1 MLVLKTDQ
9 KRFLAAMQ
17 DVIGAVERR
26 HTLPILSNVLLRKTG
41 NQLSL
46 TTSDLDLQ
54 LSTQADLGGEAGD
67 FATTLAARKLVDILR
82 ALPAELP
89 VSLTAKSGKLVLQGG
104 KSRFTLHTLPAQDF
118 PLVQEA
124 AGMAPP
130 VLLAQ
135 PLLRSLLA
143 QVEYAMAVQDIR
155 YYLNG
160 VLLAMNGHTITLVA
174 TEGNRL
180 ALAQATVEAELPQT
194 EVILPRKAV
203 QELLRLLHDD
213 ASADS
218 PVEMRFAP
226 AQARFT
232 AGGVALTT
240 KLVEGKYPDYRRV
253 IPANNP
259 QTVTVPREALL
270 ASLQR
275 AALMTNERFKAVT
288 LNIEPGSLRISAR
301 NAEQEEAKE
310 EIEIAYDGTEI
321 EIGLNV
327 VYLLDL
333 LTHSTADTV
342 TLALRDAQAA
352 VLVTLQGQA
361 GFKYV
366 VSPLRI

>member
-1 MLVLKTDQ
+1 MLILKTDQ
-9 KRFLAAMQ
+9 KRLLASMQ
-17 DVIGAVERR
+17 DVVGVVERR

-41 NQLSL
+41 SRISL

-54 LSTQADLGGEAGD
+54 ISTHADLGGDAGD

-82 ALPAELP
+82 ALPAEQP
-89 VSLTAKSGKLVLQGG
+89 VSLSAKAGKIVLQGG
-104 KSRFTLHTLPAQDF
+104 NSRFTLHTLPAQDF
-118 PLVQEA
+118 PLVQDA
-124 AGMAPP
+124 AGVAPP

-135 PLLRSLLA
+135 PLLRTLLA
-143 QVEYAMAVQDIR
+143 QVEFAMAVQDIR

-160 VLLAMNGHTITLVA
+160 VLLAMDGHTLTLVA
-174 TEGNRL
+174 TDGNRL
-180 ALAQATVEAELPQT
+180 ALAQATVEAELPRT

-203 QELLRLLHDD
+203 QALLAQLRDD
-213 ASADS
+213 APADN

-232 AGGVALTT
+232 AGGVELTT

-253 IPANNP
+253 IPAHNP
-259 QTVTVPREALL
+259 QQVTVQREALL
-270 ASLQR
+270 AGLQR
-275 AALMTNERFKAVT
+275 AAILTNDRFKAVT
-288 LNIEPGSLRISAR
+288 LNISPGTLRIHAR
-301 NAEQEEAKE
+301 NAEQEEAME
-310 EIEIAYDGTEI
+310 EVEIAYEGPDI

-333 LTHSTADTV
+333 LTHSAADKV
-342 TLALRDAQAA
+342 TLALRDAQAP

-361 GFKYV
+361 GLKYV

>member
-1 MLVLKTDQ
+1 MLILKTEQ

-17 DVIGAVERR
+17 DVLGAVERR
-26 HTLPILSNVLLRKTG
+26 HTLPILSNVLLRKAG
-41 NQLSL
+41 PQISF

-54 LSTQADLGGEAGD
+54 LGTQAELGGDAGD

-82 ALPAELP
+82 ALPAEGP
-89 VSLTAKSGKLVLQGG
+89 VSLTAKAGKLVLQGG

-124 AGMAPP
+124 AGLAPP

-135 PLLRSLLA
+135 PVLRTLLA
-143 QVEYAMAVQDIR
+143 QVEFAMAVQDIR

-160 VLLAMNGHTITLVA
+160 VLLAMDGHTITLVA
-174 TEGNRL
+174 TDGNRL
-180 ALAQATVEAELPQT
+180 ALAQATVDTDLPKS

-203 QELLRLLHDD
+203 QELLRLLRDD
-213 ASADS
+213 AAAEA
-218 PVEMRFAP
+218 PVEMRLAP
-226 AQARFT
+226 AQARFALNGIT
-232 AGGVALTT
+232 LTT

-253 IPANNP
+253 IPA
-259 QTVTVPREALL
+259 QASQRLTVRRDALL
-270 ASLQR
+270 AGLQR
-275 AALMTNERFKAVT
+275 AAILTNERFKAVT
-288 LNIEPGSLRISAR
+288 LNIEPGTLRIGAR
-301 NAEQEEAKE
+301 NAEQEEARE
-310 EIEIAYDGTEI
+310 EVEADYEGAEI

-342 TLALRDAQAA
+342 TLALRDAQST
-352 VLVTLQGQA
+352 VLITLEGQA
-361 GFKYV
+361 DFKYV